1 MKRKYL
7 QVDHEANFYA
17 EYAIAIPPTS
27 QKKQWEKKRIETK
40 ITKWICTWDSM
51 SLNPFRDPDGL
62 MSGSAR
68 YALLD
73 SASCDK
79 SLN

>member
-27 QKKQWEKKRIETK
+27 QKKQWEKKKELKPKSQNEYVHETACRS
-40 ITKWICTWDSM
+40 T
-51 SLNPFRDPDGL
+51 
-62 MSGSAR
+62 
-68 YALLD
+68 LLEIPMV
-73 SASCDK
+73 
-79 SLN
+79 

>member
-1 MKRKYL
+1 
-7 QVDHEANFYA
+7 
-17 EYAIAIPPTS
+17 
-27 QKKQWEKKRIETK
+27 
-40 ITKWICTWDSM
+40 M

-79 SLN
+79 SLNSIPKLEHKGGIIIANEHRRLRELE

>member
-27 QKKQWEKKRIETK
+27 QKKQWEKKKNWNQNHKMNMYMRQHVAQ
-40 ITKWICTWDSM
+40 
-51 SLNPFRDPDGL
+51 PF
-62 MSGSAR
+62 
-68 YALLD
+68 
-73 SASCDK
+73 
-79 SLN
+79 